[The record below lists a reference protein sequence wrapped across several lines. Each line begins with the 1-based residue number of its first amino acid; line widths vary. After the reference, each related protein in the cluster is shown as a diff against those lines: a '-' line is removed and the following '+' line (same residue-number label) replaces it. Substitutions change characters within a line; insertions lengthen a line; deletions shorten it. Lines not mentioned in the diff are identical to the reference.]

1 MSVTRGCESSVF
13 ALPDFFAHRLALI
26 FRLLRVPLPP
36 QIIKAV
42 NLDSEKLQRRDG
54 EDGCRQFWSAY
65 QQLQTGLLDVATAHA
80 TFAMKL
86 HAHVMEP
93 LKECGEQ
100 SEQVCA
106 V

>member
-1 MSVTRGCESSVF
+1 LSPPAF
-13 ALPDFFAHRLALI
+13 D
-26 FRLLRVPLPP
+26 P

-106 V
+106 VSSRLLLLPFQRHAALRMCVASV

>member
-1 MSVTRGCESSVF
+1 MPIGVF
-13 ALPDFFAHRLALI
+13 CSFAPPASD
-26 FRLLRVPLPP
+26 P

-100 SEQVCA
+100 SEQVYARRQMTTKFRCEIEIT
-106 V
+106 